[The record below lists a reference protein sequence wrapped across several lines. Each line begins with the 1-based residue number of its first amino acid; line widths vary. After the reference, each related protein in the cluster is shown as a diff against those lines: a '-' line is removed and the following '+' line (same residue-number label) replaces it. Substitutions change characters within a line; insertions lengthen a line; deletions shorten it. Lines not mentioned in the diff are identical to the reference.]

1 MRLKTLL
8 FIIVSIFLLL
18 TKISYSENVA
28 YIDIDFIMNNSL
40 AGKSITNNLEK
51 SFKGENDKLNNL
63 ENELKEKEK
72 NLVSQK
78 NILKEDEF
86 KKKVEILKK
95 EINSYK
101 DNRKKLLKEFNS
113 KKIESTKILLSKI
126 NPILAD
132 YSKENSID
140 IIFQKKNIVIGKKN
154 LDITEDIINILNS
167 KVKKIEIN

>member
-1 MRLKTLL
+1 MRFNILL
-8 FIIVSIFLLL
+8 FLILSFFLLS
-18 TKISYSENVA
+18 TKVTYSENLA

-78 NILKEDEF
+78 NLLKEDEF

-154 LDITEDIINILNS
+154 LDITKDIINILNS

>member
-1 MRLKTLL
+1 MRAKKLFFFIISTFLL
-8 FIIVSIFLLL
+8 F
-18 TKISYSENVA
+18 TKSSYSENLA
-28 YIDIDFIMNNSL
+28 YVDIEFIMNNSL
-40 AGKSITNNLEK
+40 AGKSITQNLEK
-51 SFKGENDKLNNL
+51 SFKDKDSKLNNI

-95 EINSYK
+95 EIKTYK
-101 DNRKKLLKEFNS
+101 DTRKKVLNEFNS
-113 KKIESTKILLSKI
+113 KKIESTKILLSKL

-140 IIFQKKNIVIGKKN
+140 IIFQKKNIVIGKKT
-154 LDITEDIINILNS
+154 LDITEDIVNILNA

>member
-1 MRLKTLL
+1 MRFNIL
-8 FIIVSIFLLL
+8 FFLIISFFLFS
-18 TKISYSENVA
+18 TKVTYSENVA

-78 NILKEDEF
+78 NLLKEEEF

-95 EINSYK
+95 EINNYK
-101 DNRKKLLKEFNS
+101 ENRKKLVKEFNS

-154 LDITEDIINILNS
+154 LDITEDIINLLNS
-167 KVKKIEIN
+167 KVKKIETN

>member
-1 MRLKTLL
+1 MRLNNLL
-8 FIIVSIFLLL
+8 FLIILFFLLT
-18 TKISYSENVA
+18 TKVSYSENVA

-40 AGKSITNNLEK
+40 AGKSISINLE
-51 SFKGENDKLNNL
+51 SNFKGKNDKLNEL
-63 ENELKEKEK
+63 EKELKKKEK

-78 NILKEDEF
+78 NLLKEEEF

-95 EINSYK
+95 EINNYK
-101 DNRKKLLKEFNS
+101 DNKKKLLKEFNS

-126 NPILAD
+126 HPILAD

-154 LDITEDIINILNS
+154 LDITEDIINLLNS
-167 KVKKIEIN
+167 KIKKIEIN

>member
-1 MRLKTLL
+1 MRLKIIL
-8 FIIVSIFLLL
+8 FLITSFFLLT
-18 TKISYSENVA
+18 TKVSYSESIA
-28 YIDIDFIMNNSL
+28 YVDIDFIMNNSL
-40 AGKSITNNLEK
+40 AGKSITNNLES
-51 SFKGENDKLNNL
+51 SFKVKNDKLNDL
-63 ENELKEKEK
+63 ENELKQKEK

-78 NILKEDEF
+78 NLLKEDEF

-95 EINSYK
+95 EINNYK
-101 DNRKKLLKEFNS
+101 DNRKKLLNKYNT

-140 IIFQKKNIVIGKKN
+140 IIFQKKNIVIGKKS

>member
-1 MRLKTLL
+1 MRFNILYFLIISFFL
-8 FIIVSIFLLL
+8 FS
-18 TKISYSENVA
+18 TKVTYSENVA

-51 SFKGENDKLNNL
+51 SFKGENEKLNNL

-78 NILKEDEF
+78 NLLKAEEF

-95 EINSYK
+95 EINNYK
-101 DNRKKLLKEFNS
+101 ENRKKLVKEFNS

-154 LDITEDIINILNS
+154 LDITEDIINLLNS

>member
-1 MRLKTLL
+1 MRFNILL
-8 FIIVSIFLLL
+8 FLILSFFLLS
-18 TKISYSENVA
+18 TKVTYSENLA

-78 NILKEDEF
+78 NLLKEDEF

>member
-1 MRLKTLL
+1 MRFNILYFLIISFFL
-8 FIIVSIFLLL
+8 FS
-18 TKISYSENVA
+18 TKVTYSENVA

-78 NILKEDEF
+78 NLLKEEEF

-95 EINSYK
+95 EINNYK
-101 DNRKKLLKEFNS
+101 ENRKKLVKEFNS

-154 LDITEDIINILNS
+154 LDITEDIINLLNS
-167 KVKKIEIN
+167 KVKKIETN

>member
-1 MRLKTLL
+1 M
-8 FIIVSIFLLL
+8 FS
-18 TKISYSENVA
+18 TKVTYSENVA

-51 SFKGENDKLNNL
+51 SFKGENEKLNNL

-78 NILKEDEF
+78 NLLKAEEF

-95 EINSYK
+95 EINNYK
-101 DNRKKLLKEFNS
+101 ENRKKLVKEFNS

-154 LDITEDIINILNS
+154 LDITEDIINLLNS

>member
-78 NILKEDEF
+78 NLLKEDEF

-113 KKIESTKILLSKI
+113 KKIESTKNLLRKI